1 MRHRARRSPPP
12 SPRVSRGARGAT
24 LSRHAARASSP
35 RRDRPTSP
43 RVATSNVGPK
53 TSSSNDLCRPIIQNT
68 HKKKAS
74 QKRREKS
81 VVAARTPRAKSR
93 TSRRSS
99 SPRASIFLSFPTR
112 ARQPQQRA
120 RLTVRIFT
128 HRESE
133 RFFFFFF
140 LWKKWP
146 LSRDPFTKR
155 GDSRGAFSGRRNCRK
170 RCKNK
175 GKNNTEKFWT
185 TTTPA
190 FFKKCTRR
198 ETRLRRPWRDKIPPK
213 TTRRRRCFYNDDDDQ
228 KVNIRRKKEE

>member
-128 HRESE
+128 HRERESAFFSFFFVE
-133 RFFFFFF
+133 EMAPFERSLHEERRFSRRFF
-140 LWKKWP
+140 WP
-146 LSRDPFTKR
+146 QKLS
-155 GDSRGAFSGRRNCRK
+155 
-170 RCKNK
+170 
-175 GKNNTEKFWT
+175 
-185 TTTPA
+185 
-190 FFKKCTRR
+190 
-198 ETRLRRPWRDKIPPK
+198 
-213 TTRRRRCFYNDDDDQ
+213 
-228 KVNIRRKKEE
+228 

>member
-112 ARQPQQRA
+112 ARQPQQRVS

-128 HRESE
+128 HRERESAFFSFFFVE
-133 RFFFFFF
+133 EMAPFERSLHEERRFSRRFF
-140 LWKKWP
+140 WP
-146 LSRDPFTKR
+146 QKLS
-155 GDSRGAFSGRRNCRK
+155 
-170 RCKNK
+170 
-175 GKNNTEKFWT
+175 
-185 TTTPA
+185 
-190 FFKKCTRR
+190 
-198 ETRLRRPWRDKIPPK
+198 
-213 TTRRRRCFYNDDDDQ
+213 
-228 KVNIRRKKEE
+228 